1 MTTVPNKRDS
11 RPRLP
16 ECMFCVHD
24 HLAPGL
30 PAGPPALLTRYAR
43 HAHDAGCGIWPGL
56 RLLSRELRASP
67 VTVRQWRDWL
77 QERRLIQRLPRAGPH
92 GTDLLRLGTCDDCRQ
107 RDSMQSR
114 CERCQRDNLQH
125 AEVEWWAAQRDFMES
140 QKRKRRQV
148 VLAAAAT
155 SAGSR
160 PAAASPNG
168 DGRHAG
174 SAGSAAWPTG
184 KQPSGTLRTLRAS
197 ATTRST
203 TTRVTLTAAPAAEDR
218 QQHNHATAAH
228 GRRLRSLPGRSSDAG
243 ARAGATRTRS
253 REPPGAPT
261 GDPVRSPGDGRLFE
275 YEPAAVG
282 EYWR

>member
-114 CERCQRDNLQH
+114 CDRCQHDNLQH
-125 AEVEWWAAQRDFMES
+125 AEIEWWAAQRDFMQS
-140 QKRKRRQV
+140 QKTVVQGEPTGTSVIPDRRPP
-148 VLAAAAT
+148 T
-155 SAGSR
+155 
-160 PAAASPNG
+160 ASPDG
-168 DGRHAG
+168 DGRPGAPRRPPDTP
-174 SAGSAAWPTG
+174 SSRRQAADPLSSQQ
-184 KQPSGTLRTLRAS
+184 QPA
-197 ATTRST
+197 
-203 TTRVTLTAAPAAEDR
+203 
-218 QQHNHATAAH
+218 QQATAGAVLPFQARPPTA
-228 GRRLRSLPGRSSDAG
+228 GTRRG
-243 ARAGATRTRS
+243 AARTRS
-253 REPPGAPT
+253 RDAPGAPT
-261 GDPVRSPGDGRLFE
+261 GEPFSNPTEAVRR
-275 YEPAAVG
+275 
-282 EYWR
+282 